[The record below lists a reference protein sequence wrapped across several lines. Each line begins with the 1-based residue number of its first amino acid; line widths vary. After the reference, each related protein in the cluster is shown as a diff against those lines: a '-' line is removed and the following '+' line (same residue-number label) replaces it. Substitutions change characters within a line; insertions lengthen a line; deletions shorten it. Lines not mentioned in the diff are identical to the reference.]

1 MRDNTQAPIG
11 PGTQPFEE
19 DGSQLSYLEMPS
31 GMATFS
37 VPTLPEPDEAAGC
50 DAALAA
56 LEAVQIAAAAD
67 DAHGECRTFDI
78 TAFDE
83 TNRAFVGQVLG
94 EGEVAIIAGPDLQ
107 VQESVLAGIWRLH
120 FADAKG
126 GTSRDVIAVSS
137 FPAAVLE
144 VATAGTAPQIMPPAA
159 DAPLPD
165 GVANAPA
172 LLTELASAP
181 EAYDAP
187 GAAPHVINLSLLPHT
202 EGDLAFLVEQL
213 GRGQVTVL
221 SRGYGNCRISSTGTR
236 NIWWVQYFNSQ
247 DVLIL
252 NTLEVVSVPEVAR
265 AAPEDLA
272 DSAERLD
279 EILKVFK

>member
-11 PGTQPFEE
+11 PGSQPLEE
-19 DGSQLSYLEMPS
+19 DASELSYMEMPS
-31 GMATFS
+31 GMTTFS
-37 VPTLPEPDEAAGC
+37 MPALPEPEEALGCEAA
-50 DAALAA
+50 LTV
-56 LEAVQIAAAAD
+56 LEAVQAAAAD
-67 DAHGECRTFDI
+67 DDAHSQCRSFDI
-78 TAFDE
+78 TAMDE

-107 VQESVLAGIWRLH
+107 VQESVLAGIWRLRV
-120 FADAKG
+120 ADANG
-126 GTSRDVIAVSS
+126 GMVRDEIVVGS

-144 VATAGTAPQIMPPAA
+144 VATAGAASEIIPPAT
-159 DAPLPD
+159 DVPPPD

-172 LLTELASAP
+172 LLTELAAALT
-181 EAYDAP
+181 AYDAP
-187 GAAPHVINLSLLPHT
+187 GAAPYVINLSLLPHT
-202 EGDLAFLVEQL
+202 EGDIGFLVEQL
-213 GRGQVTVL
+213 GRGQVSVL

-236 NIWWVQYFNSQ
+236 NVWWVQYFNSQ

-252 NTLEVVSVPEVAR
+252 NTLEVVNVPEVAR
-265 AAPEDLA
+265 AAREDLA